1 MEDNIK
7 KQEPEVETTENNV
20 KPKPKH
26 KDKVEALDNMS
37 LGISIVVAIALGVGI
52 GLLLKSWTGYT
63 WTLWVGVAYGV
74 AAAILNVYKAYKRA
88 KKDLDKLAE
97 DPKYK
102 YAMENGLKKEDD
114 D

>member
-1 MEDNIK
+1 MEKDIK
-7 KQEPEVETTENNV
+7 IEPEIKATEA
-20 KPKPKH
+20 KEIPKH
-26 KDKVEALDNMS
+26 KDKLEALDNMS

-63 WTLWVGVAYGV
+63 WTLWVGVGYGI
-74 AAAILNVYKAYKRA
+74 AAAVLNVYKAYKRA
-88 KKDLDKLAE
+88 KKDLDKLAQ

-102 YAMENGLKKEDD
+102 YAMENGYKKEDD